1 MKLVLD
7 ALVVGWL
14 ALALPAQDVAAKL
27 AELDG
32 ARGARLEQLVG
43 ELTKLGR
50 SAGDA
55 ALAPNFAELALEARR
70 VRSSLA
76 RDHASAEAL
85 PAALAN
91 LADPDLVVRANLCA
105 LLGSPRL
112 GAERVEE
119 RAAALEVAAQRWPEA
134 NARASALT
142 ALAALDHAAAAQAL
156 ARLVPACTGAEQV
169 EAARLLAGHARGRA
183 ALLELVASALRGDT
197 KAVAGEAL
205 VQLVAACGTA
215 LADVEAGGEAPADR
229 ALFALAARHPDAQV
243 RDAGALALERFLD
256 RCVTLGDPQRA
267 SRTLEALEQAGIER
281 GDLLARRAVLE
292 LTSEK
297 GAAKALELARAL
309 AKASP
314 VSDDPRSRTTLAR
327 ARLIETAALFALSRG
342 KEAEPALAQ
351 AENALVSLRAERW
364 DLRAREDRADFDARA
379 TDDLL
384 MTAVVPLWRTLVA
397 LADGA
402 APDSLAVLELARRA
416 DVALLEAQLEISR
429 VAWNATLSHDDVLR
443 HPLGPLV
450 LALDGGAADAL
461 GERALELERDLCRAC
476 ASVCGGGLPGF
487 EPFEGLDTR
496 LADALADPERR
507 KLLVRIQD
515 ARRES
520 ALGYIDRETE
530 RLDRAQLAVDPTR
543 LMELDVLRL
552 QVRRMFQ
559 RETEEGDAA
568 LLRQRGV
575 SRAGLAFAER
585 NREQGRAES
594 ARRIAERAGVDL
606 EALRGRLDELT
617 LARYVAAAESAL
629 GGALMDLERGEEAE
643 QVFERALGR
652 LDGALRE
659 VRTRED
665 SSAERVVQAQRAG
678 MLTSLAVNAN
688 VKLRASEKALEYFE
702 RAYELDQSDFMRVM
716 LACYRA
722 RAGRRDEARAAL
734 ADLRVLPANYY
745 NLACTWALLGEHELA
760 LDYLARDLAEMRT
773 QPGARERQQNW
784 AKGDPDLESLRGDPR
799 FEALVATEAKK

>member
-1 MKLVLD
+1 MRVAWH
-7 ALVVGWL
+7 ALVAGWL
-14 ALALPAQDVAAKL
+14 ALAAPAQEVAAKL
-27 AELDG
+27 AELDS
-32 ARGARLEQLVG
+32 ARGARLEQLAG
-43 ELTKLGR
+43 ELASLGR
-50 SAGDA
+50 AAGDA
-55 ALAPNFAELALEARR
+55 ALAASFAELPLEVRR

-76 RDHASAEAL
+76 RDHAGSAGLAVAL
-85 PAALAN
+85 ERLG
-91 LADPDLVVRANLCA
+91 DPDLVVRANLCA
-105 LLGSPRL
+105 FVGAARL
-112 GAERVEE
+112 GDERAEE
-119 RAAALEVAAQRWPEA
+119 RAAALEAAASRWPEA
-134 NARASALT
+134 SARENARK
-142 ALAALDHAAAAQAL
+142 ALAALDHVAAAEAL
-156 ARLVPACTGAEQV
+156 ARIVPDCTGAEQAD
-169 EAARLLAGHARGRA
+169 AARLLASHSRGKRV
-183 ALLELVASALRGDT
+183 LLELVARALRGDSR
-197 KAVAGEAL
+197 AIAGDAL
-205 VQLVAACGTA
+205 VQLVAASGTA

-229 ALFALAARHPDAQV
+229 ALLALAARHPDAQV

-256 RCVTLGDPQRA
+256 RCDTLGDPQRA
-267 SRTLEALEQAGIER
+267 ARTLEALEQAGLDR
-281 GDLLARRAVLE
+281 ADLLARRAVLE
-292 LTSEK
+292 LAREQ
-297 GAAKALELARAL
+297 GAAKALELARVL
-309 AKASP
+309 AQRTPA
-314 VSDDPRSRTTLAR
+314 SDDPRSRTLLAR
-327 ARLIETAALFALSRG
+327 ARLIETAALFALGRG

-397 LADGA
+397 LGDGA
-402 APDSLAVLELARRA
+402 EPDSRAVLELARRA

-450 LALDGGAADAL
+450 LALDGGAASPL

-487 EPFEGLDTR
+487 EPFEGLEPR
-496 LADALADPERR
+496 VADALADPERR
-507 KLLVRIQD
+507 QLLVRIQE

-594 ARRIAERAGVDL
+594 ARRIAERASTDL

-617 LARYVAAAESAL
+617 LARYLAAAESAL
-629 GGALMDLERGEEAE
+629 GGALMDLERGTEAE
-643 QVFERALGR
+643 QVFERALSR
-652 LDGALRE
+652 LDGALSE
-659 VRTRED
+659 VRSRED
-665 SSAERVVQAQRAG
+665 SSSERIVQAQRAG

-688 VKLRASEKALEYFE
+688 VKLRASQKALEYFE

-745 NLACTWALLGEHELA
+745 NLACTWALLGERELA